1 MVLFIYLD
9 LYFLSLIY
17 YSIIN
22 YKSAGDEVNMGK
34 VILNSSGGQI
44 NVASDNAIINATQ
57 NNITTSKELENIIE
71 AIKDNLS
78 ELNEENRNTLI
89 DAMDMA
95 NDELIKTKPQAGRLR
110 NCITLIAPILTIANG
125 MPVLTENIQKL
136 IDYIMPH
143 IR

>member
-57 NNITTSKELENIIE
+57 NNVATNKELENIIE
-71 AIKDNLS
+71 AIKENLS
-78 ELNEENRNTLI
+78 VLNEENENTLI
-89 DAMDMA
+89 KALKSA
-95 NDELIKTKPQAGRLR
+95 NDELVKSKPQVEVLR

-125 MPVLTENIQKL
+125 APVLANNIQKL
-136 IDYIMPH
+136 IDYIMPYIH
-143 IR
+143 